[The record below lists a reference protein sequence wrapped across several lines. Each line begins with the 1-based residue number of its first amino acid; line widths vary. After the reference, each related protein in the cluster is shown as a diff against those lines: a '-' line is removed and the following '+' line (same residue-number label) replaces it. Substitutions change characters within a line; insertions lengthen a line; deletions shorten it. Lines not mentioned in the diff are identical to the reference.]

1 MTASRSSA
9 WSPVVNP
16 ARSHHGRWRPFE
28 RAEVFA
34 LPKPSHSNLVV
45 RLSFHFGYYWLSL
58 VAKMPRISPETIEQ
72 VAAALNIVDV
82 VGSYFPLKKAGVE
95 FRALCP
101 FHQEKTPSFYVN
113 PDKQTFYCFGCG
125 RGGTVFQF
133 VQEYEHVDFPEAVR
147 RLAHRA
153 AIPIIEAE
161 PSPEE
166 QEKQNQRKRLLRL
179 HFEAADWFHRNL
191 LRTKAGEI
199 ARDYMRGR
207 QLNIDIARQW
217 RIGYAPNS
225 WNAFRS
231 WAIQVGFSKEELVLS
246 GLVKLRDEG
255 NPRSDV
261 YDRFRDRLMFPITNE
276 LGEVV
281 AFSGRVLQPKAAGGK
296 YINSPES
303 PLFSKGNLL
312 FGLEKSKR
320 TIAQSRQAVV
330 LEGQVDLIVAFAAGI
345 ENVVAPLGTALTE
358 RHAALLKR
366 FATEVVLF
374 FDADAAGERAAER
387 AIEVLYAAG
396 LQVRLGKLP
405 SGEDPDSLV
414 RKEGAEQFR
423 LRINEAKDFLEHELE
438 RSATRDQS
446 VAQRVES
453 AHRIARFIGL
463 ISEPVLRDTTISRV
477 MARLSLSREAVEQA
491 IASHR
496 KGTGRNSLL
505 EPVETGI
512 AQPEHKISA
521 FCNIFMT
528 DVATLQWVRRQPWK
542 EILAGVAGT
551 EILIKILDSDLQ
563 SDNPASVSAFLATL
577 EATDAAI
584 LSSALA
590 LKPIEPG
597 RAYWSGLVQEELR
610 LRKSRIKA
618 ALRLNS
624 DKPEAY
630 AQAQAELNRV
640 LELESHF
647 TAAFKNLEPGS

>member
-1 MTASRSSA
+1 
-9 WSPVVNP
+9 
-16 ARSHHGRWRPFE
+16 
-28 RAEVFA
+28 
-34 LPKPSHSNLVV
+34 
-45 RLSFHFGYYWLSL
+45 
-58 VAKMPRISPETIEQ
+58 MPRISPETIEQ

-82 VGSYFPLKKAGVE
+82 VGSYFPLKRAGVE

-113 PDKQTFYCFGCG
+113 PAKQNYYCFGCG
-125 RGGTVFQF
+125 RGGSVFQF

-153 AIPIIEAE
+153 AIPIIETE

-199 ARDYMRGR
+199 ARTYMRGR
-207 QLNIDIARQW
+207 QLNIEIARQW

-225 WNAFRS
+225 WNAFRT
-231 WAIQVGFSKEELVLS
+231 WAVQAGFSKEELVIS

-281 AFSGRVLQPKAAGGK
+281 AFSGRVLQAKAPGGK

-320 TIAQSRQAVV
+320 VIAQTRQAVV

-358 RHAALLKR
+358 RHASLLKR
-366 FATEVVLF
+366 FATEVILF
-374 FDADAAGERAAER
+374 FDADAAGERAGER

-405 SGEDPDSLV
+405 AGEDPDSLV

-423 LRINEAKDFLEHELE
+423 LRISQAKDFLDYELE

-463 ISEPVLRDTTISRV
+463 ISEPVLRDTIISRV
-477 MARLSLSREAVEQA
+477 MARLSLSREAVDQA

-496 KGTGRNSLL
+496 KASGRSSLL
-505 EPVETGI
+505 EPIETGI
-512 AQPEHKISA
+512 VQPEHKISA
-521 FCNIFMT
+521 LCNIFMT
-528 DVATLQWVRRQPWK
+528 DVATLRWVRGQPWK
-542 EILAGVAGT
+542 EILSSVPGT
-551 EILIKILDSDLQ
+551 EILAKILDSDLQ
-563 SDNPASVSAFLATL
+563 SDNPASVSAFLGAL
-577 EATDAAI
+577 EAGDAAV

-590 LKPIEPG
+590 LKPIEVG
-597 RAYWSGLVQEELR
+597 RRSYWCGLVQHEIR
-610 LRKSRIKA
+610 LRKSRIEG

-630 AQAQAELNRV
+630 AQTQAELNRV
-640 LELESHF
+640 LELESRF
-647 TAAFKNLEPGS
+647 ASDFENLESKT

>member
-1 MTASRSSA
+1 LDFLVTKI
-9 WSPVVNP
+9 SPCLYKGDQLIIALTTVVCGC
-16 ARSHHGRWRPFE
+16 S
-28 RAEVFA
+28 
-34 LPKPSHSNLVV
+34 K
-45 RLSFHFGYYWLSL
+45 
-58 VAKMPRISPETIEQ
+58 KMPRISPETIEQ

-82 VGSYFPLKKAGVE
+82 VASYFPLKRSGVE

-113 PDKQTFYCFGCG
+113 PAKQSYYCFGCQ
-125 RGGTVFQF
+125 RGGSVFQF

-153 AIPIIEAE
+153 GIPIIEDE

-199 ARDYMRGR
+199 ARNYMSGR

-225 WNAFRS
+225 WTAFRT
-231 WAIQVGFSKEELVLS
+231 WAEQAGFSKEELVTS

-276 LGEVV
+276 IGEVV
-281 AFSGRVLQPKAAGGK
+281 AFSGRVLQPKAPGGK

-320 TIAQSRQAVV
+320 AIAHSHQAVV

-358 RHAALLKR
+358 RHASLLKR
-366 FATEVVLF
+366 FATEVILF
-374 FDADAAGERAAER
+374 FDADSAGERATER
-387 AIEVLYAAG
+387 AIEVLYAAN

-405 SGEDPDSLV
+405 AGEDPDSLV

-423 LRINEAKDFLEHELE
+423 LRINQAKDFLEHELE
-438 RSATRDQS
+438 RSATRDQT

-453 AHRIARFIGL
+453 AHRIGRFIAL
-463 ISEPVLRDTTISRV
+463 ISEPVLRDTIISRV
-477 MARLSLSREAVEQA
+477 MARLSLSREAVEQTIA
-491 IASHR
+491 IHR
-496 KGTGRNSLL
+496 KGTGRSSLL

-512 AQPEHKISA
+512 APPEHKISA
-521 FCNIFMT
+521 LCNIFMS
-528 DVATLQWVRRQPWK
+528 DVATLRWVREQPWK

-577 EATDAAI
+577 EPTDAAI
-584 LSSALA
+584 LSRALA
-590 LKPIEPG
+590 LKPIAIARRG
-597 RAYWSGLVQEELR
+597 YWCGLVQQEIR
-610 LRKSRIKA
+610 LHKSRIEG

-640 LELESHF
+640 IELEARFAS
-647 TAAFKNLEPGS
+647 AFKNLEPDS

>member
-1 MTASRSSA
+1 
-9 WSPVVNP
+9 
-16 ARSHHGRWRPFE
+16 
-28 RAEVFA
+28 
-34 LPKPSHSNLVV
+34 
-45 RLSFHFGYYWLSL
+45 
-58 VAKMPRISPETIEQ
+58 MPRISPETIEQ
-72 VAAALNIVDV
+72 VAAALNIVDIV
-82 VGSYFPLKKAGVE
+82 ASYFPLKRAGTE

-113 PDKQTFYCFGCG
+113 PDKQIFYCFGCG
-125 RGGTVFQF
+125 RGGGVFQF

-153 AIPIIEAE
+153 AVPIIEAE

-199 ARDYMRGR
+199 ARNYMSGR
-207 QLNIDIARQW
+207 QLNIEIARQW
-217 RIGYAPNS
+217 RIGYAPSS
-225 WNAFRS
+225 WNAFRT
-231 WAIQVGFSKEELVLS
+231 WAVEAGFSKEELVVS

-281 AFSGRVLQPKAAGGK
+281 AFSGRVLQPKAPGGK

-320 TIAQSRQAVV
+320 AIAQARQAVV

-358 RHAALLKR
+358 RHASILKR
-366 FATEVVLF
+366 FATEVILF
-374 FDADAAGERAAER
+374 FDADTAGERAAER

-405 SGEDPDSLV
+405 AGEDPDSLV
-414 RKEGAEQFR
+414 RKEGAEQFQI
-423 LRINEAKDFLEHELE
+423 RIGQSKDFLEHELE

-446 VAQRVES
+446 VAQRVAS

-491 IASHR
+491 IAAHR
-496 KGTGRNSLL
+496 KGSGRGSLL
-505 EPVETGI
+505 EPIETAI

-521 FCNIFMT
+521 LCNIFMT
-528 DVATLQWVRRQPWK
+528 DVDTLRWVRGQPWK
-542 EILAGVAGT
+542 EILSSIPGT
-551 EILIKILDSDLQ
+551 EILAKILDSDLQ
-563 SDNPASVSAFLATL
+563 SDNPASISAFLGTL
-577 EATDAAI
+577 EATDAAV
-584 LSSALA
+584 LSNALA
-590 LKPIEPG
+590 LKPIEVA
-597 RAYWSGLVQEELR
+597 RRSYWCGLVLQEIR
-610 LRKSRIKA
+610 LRKSHIEG

-624 DKPEAY
+624 EKPEAY
-630 AQAQAELNRV
+630 TQAQAELNRV
-640 LELESHF
+640 LELESRF
-647 TAAFKNLEPGS
+647 ASDFENV

>member
-1 MTASRSSA
+1 LD
-9 WSPVVNP
+9 
-16 ARSHHGRWRPFE
+16 HGR
-28 RAEVFA
+28 AEFFA
-34 LPKPSHSNLVV
+34 LPSRKNLGV
-45 RLSFHFGYYWLSL
+45 RLSAHFDYYPG
-58 VAKMPRISPETIEQ
+58 VKTMPRISPETIEQ

-82 VGSYFPLKKAGVE
+82 VGSYFPLKRAGVE

-113 PDKQTFYCFGCG
+113 PAKQSFYCFGCG
-125 RGGTVFQF
+125 RGGSVFQF
-133 VQEYEHVDFPEAVR
+133 VQEYEHIDFPEAVR

-191 LRTKAGEI
+191 LRTKAGET
-199 ARDYMRGR
+199 ARNYMRGR
-207 QLNIDIARQW
+207 QLNIEIARQW

-225 WNAFRS
+225 WNAFRT
-231 WAIQVGFSKEELVLS
+231 WAVQAGFSKEELVFS

-281 AFSGRVLQPKAAGGK
+281 AFSGRVLQAKAPGGK

-320 TIAQSRQAVV
+320 VIAQTGQAVV

-358 RHAALLKR
+358 RHASLLQR
-366 FATEVVLF
+366 FATEVILF

-405 SGEDPDSLV
+405 AGEDPDSLV

-423 LRINEAKDFLEHELE
+423 LRISQAKDFLDYELE

-496 KGTGRNSLL
+496 KGSGRSSLL
-505 EPVETGI
+505 EPIETSI

-521 FCNIFMT
+521 LCNIFMT
-528 DVATLQWVRRQPWK
+528 DVATLRWVRGQPWK
-542 EILAGVAGT
+542 EILSSVPGT
-551 EILIKILDSDLQ
+551 EILAKILDSDLQ
-563 SDNPASVSAFLATL
+563 SDNPASVSAFLGTL
-577 EATDAAI
+577 EAADAAV
-584 LSSALA
+584 LSNALA
-590 LKPIEPG
+590 LKPIEVA
-597 RAYWSGLVQEELR
+597 RRSYWCGLVQQEIR
-610 LRKSRIKA
+610 LRKSRIEGT
-618 ALRLNS
+618 LRLNY
-624 DKPEAY
+624 DKPEAL
-630 AQAQAELNRV
+630 AQARDELNRL
-640 LELESHF
+640 LELKSRFASDFE
-647 TAAFKNLEPGS
+647 NLESKT

>member
-1 MTASRSSA
+1 
-9 WSPVVNP
+9 
-16 ARSHHGRWRPFE
+16 
-28 RAEVFA
+28 
-34 LPKPSHSNLVV
+34 
-45 RLSFHFGYYWLSL
+45 
-58 VAKMPRISPETIEQ
+58 MPRISPETIEQ

-82 VGSYFPLKKAGVE
+82 IGSYFPLKRAGVE

-125 RGGTVFQF
+125 RGGSVFQF
-133 VQEYEHVDFPEAVR
+133 VQEYEHIDFPEAVR

-207 QLNIDIARQW
+207 QLNIEIARQW
-217 RIGYAPNS
+217 RIGYAPSS
-225 WNAFRS
+225 WTAFRT
-231 WAIQVGFSKEELVLS
+231 WAVQAGFSKEELVVS

-281 AFSGRVLQPKAAGGK
+281 AFSGRVLQPKAPGGK

-320 TIAQSRQAVV
+320 GIAQSRQAVV

-345 ENVVAPLGTALTE
+345 DNVVAPLGTALTE
-358 RHAALLKR
+358 RHASLLKR
-366 FATEVVLF
+366 FATEVILF
-374 FDADAAGERAAER
+374 FDADAAGERAGER

-396 LQVRLGKLP
+396 LQVRLGRLP
-405 SGEDPDSLV
+405 AGEDPDSLI

-423 LRINEAKDFLEHELE
+423 LRIGQAKDFLEHELE

-463 ISEPVLRDTTISRV
+463 ISEPVLRDTIISRV

-496 KGTGRNSLL
+496 KGSGRSSLL
-505 EPVETGI
+505 EPIETGI

-521 FCNIFMT
+521 LCNIFMT
-528 DVATLQWVRRQPWK
+528 DVATLRWVRGQPWK
-542 EILAGVAGT
+542 EILVSVTGT
-551 EILIKILDSDLQ
+551 EILAKILDSDLQ
-563 SDNPASVSAFLATL
+563 SDNPASVSAFLGTL
-577 EATDAAI
+577 EAADAAV
-584 LSSALA
+584 LSNALA
-590 LKPIEPG
+590 LKPIELA
-597 RAYWSGLVQEELR
+597 RRSYWCGFVQQEIR
-610 LRKSRIKA
+610 LRKSRIEGT
-618 ALRLNS
+618 LRLNS

-630 AQAQAELNRV
+630 AQAQGELNRV
-640 LELESHF
+640 LELESRF
-647 TAAFKNLEPGS
+647 ASDFENVEPKPQ

>member
-1 MTASRSSA
+1 
-9 WSPVVNP
+9 
-16 ARSHHGRWRPFE
+16 
-28 RAEVFA
+28 
-34 LPKPSHSNLVV
+34 
-45 RLSFHFGYYWLSL
+45 
-58 VAKMPRISPETIEQ
+58 MPRISPETIEQ

-82 VGSYFPLKKAGVE
+82 VGSYFPLKRAGVE

-113 PDKQTFYCFGCG
+113 PDKQIFYCFGCG
-125 RGGTVFQF
+125 RGGSVFQF

-199 ARDYMRGR
+199 ARNYMSGR

-225 WNAFRS
+225 WNAFRT
-231 WAIQVGFSKEELVLS
+231 WAIQGGFNKEDLVLS

-281 AFSGRVLQPKAAGGK
+281 AFSGRVLQPNAAGGK

-320 TIAQSRQAVV
+320 AIAQTRQAVV

-358 RHAALLKR
+358 RHASLLKR
-366 FATEVVLF
+366 FATEVILF

-387 AIEVLYAAG
+387 AIEVLYAVG

-405 SGEDPDSLV
+405 AGEDPDSLL

-423 LRINEAKDFLEHELE
+423 LRIDQAKDFLDHELE

-491 IASHR
+491 IAGHR
-496 KGTGRNSLL
+496 RGTARNSLL
-505 EPVETGI
+505 HPVETGI
-512 AQPEHKISA
+512 AQPEHKIA
-521 FCNIFMT
+521 ALCNIFMT
-528 DVATLQWVRRQPWK
+528 DVATLRWVRRQLWK
-542 EILAGVAGT
+542 EILPGVAGT
-551 EILIKILDSDLQ
+551 EILARILDSDLQ
-563 SDNPASVSAFLATL
+563 PDNPASVSAFLATL
-577 EATDAAI
+577 EAADAAI
-584 LSSALA
+584 LSNALA
-590 LKPIEPG
+590 LRPIEVA
-597 RAYWSGLVQEELR
+597 RRSYWCGLVHQEIR
-610 LRKSRIKA
+610 LRKSRIES
-618 ALRLNS
+618 ALRLSS

-630 AQAQAELNRV
+630 AQARDELNRV
-640 LELESHF
+640 LELESRF
-647 TAAFKNLEPGS
+647 ASDFVNLESEA

>member
-1 MTASRSSA
+1 
-9 WSPVVNP
+9 
-16 ARSHHGRWRPFE
+16 
-28 RAEVFA
+28 
-34 LPKPSHSNLVV
+34 
-45 RLSFHFGYYWLSL
+45 
-58 VAKMPRISPETIEQ
+58 MPRIAPETIEQ

-82 VGSYFPLKKAGVE
+82 VASYFPLKRAGVE

-113 PDKQTFYCFGCG
+113 PAKQSFYCFGCQ
-125 RGGTVFQF
+125 RGGSVFQF
-133 VQEYEHVDFPEAVR
+133 VQEYEQVDFPEAVR

-153 AIPIIEAE
+153 GVPIIEDE

-199 ARDYMRGR
+199 ARNYMSGR

-225 WNAFRS
+225 WTAFRT
-231 WAIQVGFSKEELVLS
+231 WAVQAGFSKEELVTS

-276 LGEVV
+276 IGEVV
-281 AFSGRVLQPKAAGGK
+281 AFSGRVLQPKAPGGK

-320 TIAQSRQAVV
+320 AIAHSRQAVV
-330 LEGQVDLIVAFAAGI
+330 LEGQVDLIVAFSAGI

-358 RHAALLKR
+358 RHASLLRR
-366 FATEVVLF
+366 FASEVILF
-374 FDADAAGERAAER
+374 FDADSAGERAAER
-387 AIEVLYAAG
+387 AIEVLYAAD

-405 SGEDPDSLV
+405 PGEDPDSLV
-414 RKEGAEQFR
+414 RKAGAEQFR
-423 LRINEAKDFLEHELE
+423 VRIGQAKDFLDHELE

-453 AHRIARFIGL
+453 AHRIARFIAL
-463 ISEPVLRDTTISRV
+463 ISEPVLRDTIISRV
-477 MARLSLSREAVEQA
+477 MARLSLSREAVEQS

-496 KGTGRNSLL
+496 KGTGRSSLL

-521 FCNIFMT
+521 LCNIFMT
-528 DVATLQWVRRQPWK
+528 DVDTLQWVREQPWQ

-551 EILIKILDSDLQ
+551 EILTKILESDLQ
-563 SDNPASVSAFLATL
+563 SDNPASVATFLATL

-590 LKPIEPG
+590 LKPIAIG
-597 RAYWSGLVQEELR
+597 RRNYWYGLVQQEVR
-610 LRKSRIKA
+610 LRKSRIEG

-624 DKPEAY
+624 DQPEAY

-640 LELESHF
+640 VELESRF
-647 TAAFKNLEPGS
+647 TAAFKNLTPGS

>member
-1 MTASRSSA
+1 M
-9 WSPVVNP
+9 
-16 ARSHHGRWRPFE
+16 
-28 RAEVFA
+28 
-34 LPKPSHSNLVV
+34 

-58 VAKMPRISPETIEQ
+58 VAKMPRISPETIQQ

-82 VGSYFPLKKAGVE
+82 VGSYFPLKKSGIE

-528 DVATLQWVRRQPWK
+528 DVATLQWVRSQPWK

-624 DKPEAY
+624 DKPEAC

>member
-1 MTASRSSA
+1 
-9 WSPVVNP
+9 
-16 ARSHHGRWRPFE
+16 
-28 RAEVFA
+28 
-34 LPKPSHSNLVV
+34 
-45 RLSFHFGYYWLSL
+45 
-58 VAKMPRISPETIEQ
+58 MPRISPETIEQ

-113 PDKQTFYCFGCG
+113 PDNGTFYCFGCG
-125 RGGTVFQF
+125 RGGSVFQF

-320 TIAQSRQAVV
+320 AIAQSRQAVV
-330 LEGQVDLIVAFAAGI
+330 LEGQVDLIVTFAAGI

-358 RHAALLKR
+358 RHASLLRR
-366 FATEVVLF
+366 FATEVILF

-423 LRINEAKDFLEHELE
+423 LRINQAKDFLEHELE

-577 EATDAAI
+577 EAPDAAI

-630 AQAQAELNRV
+630 AQAQAELNRL

>member
-1 MTASRSSA
+1 
-9 WSPVVNP
+9 
-16 ARSHHGRWRPFE
+16 
-28 RAEVFA
+28 
-34 LPKPSHSNLVV
+34 
-45 RLSFHFGYYWLSL
+45 
-58 VAKMPRISPETIEQ
+58 MPRISPETIEQ

-82 VGSYFPLKKAGVE
+82 VASYFPLKRAGIE

-125 RGGTVFQF
+125 RGGSVFQF

-147 RLAHRA
+147 RLAQRA
-153 AIPIIEAE
+153 AIPIIEDE

-179 HFEAADWFHRNL
+179 HFEATDWFHRNL

-199 ARDYMRGR
+199 ARNYMRGR

-225 WNAFRS
+225 WSAFRT
-231 WAIQVGFSKEELVLS
+231 WAAQAGFSKEELVIS
-246 GLVKLRDEG
+246 GLVKLKDEG

-261 YDRFRDRLMFPITNE
+261 YDRFRDRLMFPIANE

-281 AFSGRVLQPKAAGGK
+281 AFSGRVLQPKAPGGK

-320 TIAQSRQAVV
+320 AMAQTRQAVV

-358 RHAALLKR
+358 RHASLLKR
-366 FATEVVLF
+366 FATEVILF

-396 LQVRLGKLP
+396 LQVRVGKLP
-405 SGEDPDSLV
+405 AGEDPDSLI

-423 LRINEAKDFLEHELE
+423 LRISQAKDFLDYELE
-438 RSATRDQS
+438 RSATREQS

-496 KGTGRNSLL
+496 KGSGSRSSLL
-505 EPVETGI
+505 EPIETGI
-512 AQPEHKISA
+512 AQPEHKIA
-521 FCNIFMT
+521 ALCNIFMT
-528 DVATLQWVRRQPWK
+528 DVDTLRWIRKQPWK
-542 EILAGVAGT
+542 EILTGVNGA
-551 EILIKILDSDLQ
+551 EILAKILDSDLQ
-563 SDNPASVSAFLATL
+563 SDNPASISAFLATL
-577 EATDAAI
+577 EASDAAI
-584 LSSALA
+584 LSNALA
-590 LKPIEPG
+590 LRPIEVARRG
-597 RAYWSGLVQEELR
+597 YWCGLVQQEIR
-610 LRKSRIKA
+610 LRKSRIES

-624 DKPEAY
+624 DKPEVY
-630 AQAQAELNRV
+630 GQAQAELNRV
-640 LELESHF
+640 LELESRF
-647 TAAFKNLEPGS
+647 VSDFENLDT

>member
-82 VGSYFPLKKAGVE
+82 VGSYFPLKKSGVE

-358 RHAALLKR
+358 RHASLLKR

-528 DVATLQWVRRQPWK
+528 DVATLQWVRSQPWK

>member
-1 MTASRSSA
+1 
-9 WSPVVNP
+9 
-16 ARSHHGRWRPFE
+16 
-28 RAEVFA
+28 
-34 LPKPSHSNLVV
+34 
-45 RLSFHFGYYWLSL
+45 
-58 VAKMPRISPETIEQ
+58 MPRISPETIEQ

-82 VGSYFPLKKAGVE
+82 IGSYFPLKRAGVE

-125 RGGTVFQF
+125 RGGSVFQF

-153 AIPIIEAE
+153 AIPIIESE

-199 ARDYMRGR
+199 ARNYMRGR
-207 QLNIDIARQW
+207 QLNIEIARQW
-217 RIGYAPNS
+217 RIGYAPSS
-225 WNAFRS
+225 WNAFRT
-231 WAIQVGFSKEELVLS
+231 WAVQAGFSKEELVVS

-281 AFSGRVLQPKAAGGK
+281 AFSGRVLQPNAPGGK

-320 TIAQSRQAVV
+320 AIAQTRQAVV

-358 RHAALLKR
+358 RHASLLKR
-366 FATEVVLF
+366 FATEVILF

-414 RKEGAEQFR
+414 RKQGAEQFR
-423 LRINEAKDFLEHELE
+423 LRISQAKDFLEHELE

-496 KGTGRNSLL
+496 KGSGRGSLL
-505 EPVETGI
+505 EPIETGI
-512 AQPEHKISA
+512 VQPEHKISA
-521 FCNIFMT
+521 LCNIFMT
-528 DVATLQWVRRQPWK
+528 DVETLRWVRGQPWK
-542 EILAGVAGT
+542 EILSGVPGT
-551 EILIKILDSDLQ
+551 EILAKILDSDLQ
-563 SDNPASVSAFLATL
+563 SDNPASVSAFLGTL
-577 EATDAAI
+577 EAADAAV
-584 LSSALA
+584 LSNALA
-590 LKPIEPG
+590 IRPIEVA
-597 RAYWSGLVQEELR
+597 RRSYWCGLVQKEIR
-610 LRKSRIKA
+610 LRKSRIEG

-624 DKPEAY
+624 EKPEAY
-630 AQAQAELNRV
+630 TQAQAELNRV
-640 LELESHF
+640 LELESRF
-647 TAAFKNLEPGS
+647 ASDFGDLEPKT

>member
-1 MTASRSSA
+1 L
-9 WSPVVNP
+9 
-16 ARSHHGRWRPFE
+16 F
-28 RAEVFA
+28 
-34 LPKPSHSNLVV
+34 LVV
-45 RLSFHFGYYWLSL
+45 RK
-58 VAKMPRISPETIEQ
+58 KMPRISPETIEQ
-72 VAAALNIVDV
+72 IAGALNIVDV
-82 VGSYFPLKKAGVE
+82 VASYFPLKRAGVE

-125 RGGTVFQF
+125 RGGSVFQF

-153 AIPIIEAE
+153 AIPIIEDE

-166 QEKQNQRKRLLRL
+166 QEKQSQRKRLLRL
-179 HFEAADWFHRNL
+179 HFEAAAWFHRNL

-199 ARDYMRGR
+199 ARNYMRER

-225 WNAFRS
+225 WSAFRT
-231 WAIQVGFSKEELVLS
+231 WAVQAGFSKEELVIS

-261 YDRFRDRLMFPITNE
+261 YDRFRDRLMFPITND

-281 AFSGRVLQPKAAGGK
+281 AFSGRVLQANAPGGK

-320 TIAQSRQAVV
+320 PIAQARQAVV
-330 LEGQVDLIVAFAAGI
+330 LEGQVDLIIAFGAGI

-358 RHAALLKR
+358 RHASLLKR
-366 FATEVVLF
+366 FATEVILF
-374 FDADAAGERAAER
+374 FDADVAGERAAER

-405 SGEDPDSLV
+405 AGEDPDSLV

-423 LRINEAKDFLEHELE
+423 LRINQAKDFLEHELE

-446 VAQRVES
+446 VAQRVAS
-453 AHRIARFIGL
+453 AHRLARFLAL

-477 MARLSLSREAVEQA
+477 MAKLSLSREAVEQA

-496 KGTGRNSLL
+496 KGGGRNSLL
-505 EPVETGI
+505 ESIETGLV
-512 AQPEHKISA
+512 QPEHKISVL
-521 FCNIFMT
+521 CNIFMT
-528 DVATLQWVRRQPWK
+528 DVATLRWVRGQPWK
-542 EILAGVAGT
+542 EILTGVAGS
-551 EILIKILDSDLQ
+551 EILAKILDSDVQ
-563 SDNPASVSAFLATL
+563 SDNPASVSAFLGTL
-577 EATDAAI
+577 EPTEAAI
-584 LSSALA
+584 LSSAFA
-590 LKPIEPG
+590 LRPIESA
-597 RAYWSGLVQEELR
+597 RRSYWCGLVQQEIR
-610 LRKSRIKA
+610 LRKSRIEGS
-618 ALRLNS
+618 LRLNF

-630 AQAQAELNRV
+630 AQAQSELNGV
-640 LELESHF
+640 LALESRF
-647 TAAFKNLEPGS
+647 ASDFENLEPAT

>member
-1 MTASRSSA
+1 
-9 WSPVVNP
+9 
-16 ARSHHGRWRPFE
+16 
-28 RAEVFA
+28 
-34 LPKPSHSNLVV
+34 
-45 RLSFHFGYYWLSL
+45 
-58 VAKMPRISPETIEQ
+58 MPRISPETIEQ

-82 VGSYFPLKKAGVE
+82 VGSYFPLKRSGIE

-125 RGGTVFQF
+125 RGGSVFQF

-179 HFEAADWFHRNL
+179 HFEAAEWFHRNL

-199 ARDYMRGR
+199 ARNYMRGR
-207 QLNIDIARQW
+207 QLDIEIARKW

-225 WNAFRS
+225 WNAFRR
-231 WAIQVGFSKEELVLS
+231 WAEETGFSKEELVVS

-276 LGEVV
+276 LGKVV
-281 AFSGRVLQPKAAGGK
+281 AFSGRVLQPNAAGGK

-312 FGLEKSKR
+312 FGMEKSKR
-320 TIAQSRQAVV
+320 AIAHAHQAVV

-358 RHAALLKR
+358 RHASLLKR
-366 FATEVVLF
+366 FATEAILF

-405 SGEDPDSLV
+405 PGEDPDSLL

-423 LRINEAKDFLEHELE
+423 LRINQAKDFLDHELE
-438 RSATRDQS
+438 RSATREQT

-453 AHRIARFIGL
+453 AHRIARFVGL

-477 MARLSLSREAVEQA
+477 MARLSLSREAVDQA

-496 KGTGRNSLL
+496 KGMGRSRLL
-505 EPVETGI
+505 DPIETFS
-512 AQPEHKISA
+512 APPEHKISA
-521 FCNIFMT
+521 LCYIFMT
-528 DVATLQWVRRQPWK
+528 DVDTLRWVREQPWK
-542 EILAGVAGT
+542 EILAEVAGT
-551 EILIKILDSDLQ
+551 EILTKILESAMQ
-563 SDNPASVSAFLATL
+563 SDNPASVSAFLGTL
-577 EATDAAI
+577 EPKDAAA
-584 LSSALA
+584 LSNALA
-590 LKPIEPG
+590 LRPIEAAQ
-597 RAYWSGLVQEELR
+597 RSYWCGLVQKEVQV
-610 LRKSRIKA
+610 RKSRIQG

-630 AQAQAELNRV
+630 AQAEAELKQIV
-640 LELESHF
+640 ELEACFAPFFGS
-647 TAAFKNLEPGS
+647 LERDS

>member
-1 MTASRSSA
+1 
-9 WSPVVNP
+9 
-16 ARSHHGRWRPFE
+16 
-28 RAEVFA
+28 
-34 LPKPSHSNLVV
+34 
-45 RLSFHFGYYWLSL
+45 
-58 VAKMPRISPETIEQ
+58 MPRISPETIEQ

-82 VGSYFPLKKAGVE
+82 VASYFPLKRSGIE

-125 RGGTVFQF
+125 RGGSVFQF
-133 VQEYEHVDFPEAVR
+133 VQEYEHIDFPEAVR

-179 HFEAADWFHRNL
+179 HFEAAEWFHRNL

-199 ARDYMRGR
+199 ARNYMRDR
-207 QLNIDIARQW
+207 QLNIEIARQW

-225 WNAFRS
+225 WSAFRS
-231 WAIQVGFSKEELVLS
+231 WALDAGFSKEELVTS

-255 NPRSDV
+255 NPRADV

-281 AFSGRVLQPKAAGGK
+281 AFSGRVLQPNAPGGK

-320 TIAQSRQAVV
+320 AIAHAHQAVV

-358 RHAALLKR
+358 RHASLLKR
-366 FATEVVLF
+366 FATEAILF

-396 LQVRLGKLP
+396 LQVRLGRIP
-405 SGEDPDSLV
+405 PGEDPDSLL

-423 LRINEAKDFLEHELE
+423 LRITQAKDFLEHELE

-453 AHRIARFIGL
+453 AHRIARFVGL

-496 KGTGRNSLL
+496 KGTGRSRLL
-505 EPVETGI
+505 EPLETGI
-512 AQPEHKISA
+512 TPPEHKISA
-521 FCNIFMT
+521 LCYIFMT
-528 DVATLQWVRRQPWK
+528 DVATLRWVREQPWK
-542 EILAGVAGT
+542 EILPGLPGT
-551 EILIKILDSDLQ
+551 EILTKILESEMQ

-577 EATDAAI
+577 APKDAAA

-590 LKPIEPG
+590 LRPIEAA
-597 RAYWSGLVQEELR
+597 RRSYWCGLVQKEMQ
-610 LRKSRIKA
+610 LRKSRIQG

-624 DKPEAY
+624 DKPEAF
-630 AQAQAELNRV
+630 AQAEAELKQAV
-640 LELESHF
+640 ELESRF
-647 TAAFKNLEPGS
+647 ATIFGDLKEDS

>member
-1 MTASRSSA
+1 
-9 WSPVVNP
+9 
-16 ARSHHGRWRPFE
+16 
-28 RAEVFA
+28 
-34 LPKPSHSNLVV
+34 
-45 RLSFHFGYYWLSL
+45 
-58 VAKMPRISPETIEQ
+58 MPRISPETIEQ

-82 VGSYFPLKKAGVE
+82 VGSYFPLKRSGVE

-125 RGGTVFQF
+125 RGGSVFQF

-153 AIPIIEAE
+153 AIPIIETE

-179 HFEAADWFHRNL
+179 HFEAAEWFHRNL

-199 ARDYMRGR
+199 ARNYMRGR
-207 QLNIDIARQW
+207 ELNIEIARQW

-225 WNAFRS
+225 WHAFRR
-231 WAIQVGFSKEELVLS
+231 WAVEAGFNKEELVVS

-281 AFSGRVLQPKAAGGK
+281 AFSGRVLQPNAPGGK

-312 FGLEKSKR
+312 FGMEKSKR
-320 TIAQSRQAVV
+320 AIAHARQAVV

-358 RHAALLKR
+358 RHASLLKR

-387 AIEVLYAAG
+387 AIEVLYATG

-405 SGEDPDSLV
+405 PGEDPDSLL
-414 RKEGAEQFR
+414 RKAGAEQFR
-423 LRINEAKDFLEHELE
+423 LRISEAKDFLDHELE
-438 RSATRDQS
+438 RSATREQT

-453 AHRIARFIGL
+453 AHRIARFVGL

-477 MARLSLSREAVEQA
+477 MARLSLSREAMEQA

-496 KGTGRNSLL
+496 KGVGRSRLL
-505 EPVETGI
+505 EPIETVM
-512 AQPEHKISA
+512 APAEHKITA
-521 FCNIFMT
+521 LCYILMT
-528 DVATLQWVRRQPWK
+528 DADALRWIRQQPWK
-542 EILAGVAGT
+542 EILTGLAGT
-551 EILIKILDSDLQ
+551 EILTKILESGVQ
-563 SDNPASVSAFLATL
+563 SDSPGSVSAFLATL
-577 EATDAAI
+577 EPKDAAA

-590 LKPIEPG
+590 LRPFEAA
-597 RAYWSGLVQEELR
+597 RRNYWCGLVQKEIEV
-610 LRKSRIKA
+610 RKKRIQG

-630 AQAQAELNRV
+630 AQADVELKQIV
-640 LELESHF
+640 ELEARFAPFFESM
-647 TAAFKNLEPGS
+647 EPDS

>member
-1 MTASRSSA
+1 
-9 WSPVVNP
+9 
-16 ARSHHGRWRPFE
+16 
-28 RAEVFA
+28 
-34 LPKPSHSNLVV
+34 
-45 RLSFHFGYYWLSL
+45 
-58 VAKMPRISPETIEQ
+58 MPRISPETIEQ

-82 VGSYFPLKKAGVE
+82 VASYFPLKRAGVE

-125 RGGTVFQF
+125 RGGSVFQF

-153 AIPIIEAE
+153 AIPIVEDE

-199 ARDYMRGR
+199 ARNYMRGR
-207 QLNIDIARQW
+207 QLNIDIARLW

-225 WNAFRS
+225 WSAFRA
-231 WAIQVGFSKEELVLS
+231 WAAQAGFSKEELVVS
-246 GLVKLRDEG
+246 GLVKLKDEG

-281 AFSGRVLQPKAAGGK
+281 AFSGRVLQPNAPGGK

-320 TIAQSRQAVV
+320 AIAQTRQAVV

-358 RHAALLKR
+358 RHASLLKR

-396 LQVRLGKLP
+396 LQVRLGKSP
-405 SGEDPDSLV
+405 AGEDPDSLI

-423 LRINEAKDFLEHELE
+423 LRISQAKEFLDYELE
-438 RSATRDQS
+438 RTPTREQS

-491 IASHR
+491 IAIHR
-496 KGTGRNSLL
+496 RGTGRSSLL
-505 EPVETGI
+505 EPIETGI
-512 AQPEHKISA
+512 AQPEHKIA
-521 FCNIFMT
+521 ALCNIFMT
-528 DVATLQWVRRQPWK
+528 DVATLRWVRGQPWK
-542 EILAGVAGT
+542 EILAGVGGT
-551 EILIKILDSDLQ
+551 EILARILDSDLQ
-563 SDNPASVSAFLATL
+563 SDNPASVSAFLGTL
-577 EATDAAI
+577 EAPDAAI
-584 LSSALA
+584 LSNALA
-590 LKPIEPG
+590 LRPIEVA
-597 RAYWSGLVQEELR
+597 RRSYWCGLVQQEIR
-610 LRKSRIKA
+610 LRKSRIEG

-640 LELESHF
+640 LELESRF
-647 TAAFKNLEPGS
+647 APNFENLKPET